1 MELHQDHIRSCPDR
15 QRGMGADHRP
25 QQRVVPR
32 VHEDDGRVD
41 GVFTEGEFEVNEQ
54 NDRTISEEFEDIKM
68 QMCEHY
74 CKYPKQYQMEHEDS
88 EAAFDLM
95 ISEICA
101 ECPLNRL

>member
-1 MELHQDHIRSCPDR
+1 MAICKDNEGSGTDP

-41 GVFTEGEFEVNEQ
+41 GVFTEGEFEVSEQ
-54 NDRTISEEFEDIKM
+54 KSKTLTEQIEDIKE
-68 QMCEHY
+68 QICNHY
-74 CKYPKQYQMEHEDS
+74 CKWPILWDEEIEGCELS
-88 EAAFDLM
+88 E
-95 ISEICA
+95 SKWCA